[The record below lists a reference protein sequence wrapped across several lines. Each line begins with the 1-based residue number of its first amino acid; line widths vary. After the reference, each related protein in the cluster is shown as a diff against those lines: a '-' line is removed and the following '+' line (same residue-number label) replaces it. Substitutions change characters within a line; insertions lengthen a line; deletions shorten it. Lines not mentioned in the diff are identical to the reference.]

1 MNYERSDLSVK
12 LHEAFVVETCLIDRL
27 REAYAITDMPWVE
40 DPTER
45 VRRSDEMAKLMVDLK
60 DAQERSQRL
69 LAAWRDAR
77 EEMPLFLSEA
87 NQAKQD
93 ALTEALESLSHT
105 QRCAEKSKG
114 AALTLLSKTNQMQ
127 EVLGAYRR

>member
-1 MNYERSDLSVK
+1 MNCERSDLSVK

-27 REAYAITDMPWVE
+27 REAYVITDAPWVD

-45 VRRSDEMAKLMVDLK
+45 VRRSSEMAKLMVDLK
-60 DAQERSQRL
+60 DAQTRSQQL

-87 NQAKQD
+87 TQAKKD
-93 ALTEALESLSHT
+93 ALTAALAALRET
-105 QRCAEKSKG
+105 QQCAEKSKG
-114 AALTLLSKTNQMQ
+114 AALTLLSRTNQMQ